1 MLTINARLTI
11 VIFFFLNCAIL
22 FTQIM
27 SNGIFKS
34 PVHRVVTNAEKERLS
49 VALFYSIDPEREIR
63 PADKLIDENHPA
75 LYKKVKIKEYIA
87 GLYEHVARGEMVI
100 ETAKI

>member
-1 MLTINARLTI
+1 
-11 VIFFFLNCAIL
+11 
-22 FTQIM
+22 M
-27 SNGIFKS
+27 SNGVFKS

-75 LYKKVKIKEYIA
+75 LYKKVKSKNILLASMNTSLEGKWLSRLQRY
-87 GLYEHVARGEMVI
+87 RCDSM
-100 ETAKI
+100 

>member
-1 MLTINARLTI
+1 MN
-11 VIFFFLNCAIL
+11 
-22 FTQIM
+22 
-27 SNGIFKS
+27 NGIFKR
-34 PVHRVVTNAEKERLS
+34 PVHQLQQMMRKRGYQCSVVQ
-49 VALFYSIDPEREIR
+49 FYSIDPEREIR